1 MMSQNVMHGKKS
13 PKQRSRNM
21 PAKPRQL
28 DLLNQAKNM
37 DQIRPKSRGQIRPK
51 TQAKKNLN
59 KHTNSGSFTCYVD
72 IEKKTHLKSKCKAN
86 ILYFGSCESLIRGIC
101 FCLAPLEKGSLSL
114 GGQKRLTKRQKY
126 DEGHSG
132 MIKAPQPAHN
142 VR

>member
-51 TQAKKNLN
+51 SKGQIRPKTWAKTGQNHRPSKATAHGLNQAK
-59 KHTNSGSFTCYVD
+59 
-72 IEKKTHLKSKCKAN
+72 N
-86 ILYFGSCESLIRGIC
+86 I
-101 FCLAPLEKGSLSL
+101 
-114 GGQKRLTKRQKY
+114 GQKKFK
-126 DEGHSG
+126 
-132 MIKAPQPAHN
+132 
-142 VR
+142 